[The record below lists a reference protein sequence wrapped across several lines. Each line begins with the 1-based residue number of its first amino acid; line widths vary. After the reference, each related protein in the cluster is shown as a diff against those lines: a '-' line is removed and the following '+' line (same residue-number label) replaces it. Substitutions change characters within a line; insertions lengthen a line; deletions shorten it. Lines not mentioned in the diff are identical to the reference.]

1 MTSLVLGD
9 LILESITPSVNA
21 PLLATKCL
29 TYLVIA
35 YIPLLTSD
43 IVCVSQLQPH
53 QSTNQCEYSWIMWLS
68 TQPQVDQP
76 LETCYEDSVHPWPS
90 YQV

>member
-21 PLLATKCL
+21 PLAATKCL

-35 YIPLLTSD
+35 YIPYLRLILTLF
-43 IVCVSQLQPH
+43 QR
-53 QSTNQCEYSWIMWLS
+53 
-68 TQPQVDQP
+68 
-76 LETCYEDSVHPWPS
+76 
-90 YQV
+90 